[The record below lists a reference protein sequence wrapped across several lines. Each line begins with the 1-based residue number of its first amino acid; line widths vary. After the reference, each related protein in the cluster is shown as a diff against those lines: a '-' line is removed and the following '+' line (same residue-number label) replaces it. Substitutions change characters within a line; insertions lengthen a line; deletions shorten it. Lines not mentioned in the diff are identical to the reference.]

1 MPLMV
6 GTVITLSPRIPVGD
20 AVGIVTRRLAADG
33 VAVLAAATADRRQVS
48 SLRRLRA
55 RLVTDPCLSVFY
67 GDHLDGATY
76 LTVCRAGEER
86 SAAYF
91 GDAKTG
97 P

>member
-1 MPLMV
+1 M
-6 GTVITLSPRIPVGD
+6 
-20 AVGIVTRRLAADG
+20 
-33 VAVLAAATADRRQVS
+33 S

-55 RLVTDPCLSVFY
+55 RLMTNPDLSVFY
-67 GDHLDGATY
+67 SDHLDGATY

-91 GDAKTG
+91 GNAKTG